1 MVAMGFQ
8 DEDPNHTGRGTY
20 NAYEIHLFWEN
31 NFDVD
36 KCKELSILNIKQS
49 IVRWMRDP
57 IGALEFFCDKTAV
70 QWLEPTYGSFL
81 FTSNMTT
88 SSKWMKAFYSDRGYQ
103 IFYEIMNQLQN
114 VIYIGVLFYY
124 IYLAKHKRQEWE
136 YFLGLVLIGEV
147 LFSLLWEAKSRY
159 VFPYIVIVL
168 PAAAMGYW
176 YLCNCIGKYLKPRTL
191 ISAYAP

>member
-1 MVAMGFQ
+1 
-8 DEDPNHTGRGTY
+8 
-20 NAYEIHLFWEN
+20 
-31 NFDVD
+31 
-36 KCKELSILNIKQS
+36 
-49 IVRWMRDP
+49 MRDP
-57 IGALEFFCDKTAV
+57 IGALEFFCDKIAV

-81 FTSNMTT
+81 FTSKMTT

-136 YFLGLVLIGEV
+136 YFLGLVLIGEI

-159 VFPYIVIVL
+159 VFPYIVIAL

-176 YLCNCIGKYLKPRTL
+176 YLCKCIEKVMHGYKHRENYNG
-191 ISAYAP
+191 

>member
-1 MVAMGFQ
+1 
-8 DEDPNHTGRGTY
+8 
-20 NAYEIHLFWEN
+20 
-31 NFDVD
+31 
-36 KCKELSILNIKQS
+36 
-49 IVRWMRDP
+49 MRDP

-124 IYLAKHKRQEWE
+124 IYVNQNKIMLIERNACIKCP
-136 YFLGLVLIGEV
+136 LLVSVLIKLAFVQRRLLKAFIMQKV
-147 LFSLLWEAKSRY
+147 LANALPFVYNNRAVSKADG
-159 VFPYIVIVL
+159 VIAQLVRAL
-168 PAAAMGYW
+168 
-176 YLCNCIGKYLKPRTL
+176 R
-191 ISAYAP
+191 